1 MLQQFEGTIE
11 NGQLIWKDPINAP
24 KQAKVIITV
33 LPVEKK
39 VVLKVGERLSDRF
52 EDAMIHLSK
61 EEKKQRDKEL
71 KGLRN
76 EWERR
81 I

>member
-11 NGQLIWKDPINAP
+11 NGQLIWKDPKNAP

-33 LPVEKK
+33 LPVEKQL
-39 VVLKVGERLSDRF
+39 VLKEGERISDRF
-52 EDAMIHLSK
+52 EGAMKHLSK
-61 EEKKQRDKEL
+61 EEKKQRNKEL
-71 KGLRN
+71 TGLRN